1 MQPGAFAQETTA
13 GIQGTVKDAQG
24 GTVPGAT
31 VEVTSPALIGKKEVK
46 TDSTG
51 VYRFTNL
58 PPGEYTLT
66 ITAPNFR
73 TYKRTGIDLSAGR
86 LPTIDVQLEI
96 GITSQVVEV
105 SAAAPIVDVTE
116 SKAAVTVTRDILDVM
131 PKGRSFQSVI
141 PFAPGAR
148 QEPLQS
154 TARSV
159 LSQGGAGRS
168 GGFQIDGASD
178 SENTY
183 MVEGMDTTDIQNGGV
198 GANVPMEFIQEVQ
211 IKSSSF
217 EAEYGGALGGVI
229 NAIPKRGSNVWHGE
243 FLTYLRTNALNAN
256 DPCASGYTSGGAGTF
271 AGFSTVCGLR
281 LDPTKAGLSSSTRLD
296 GTPEYYVPNKDKRRI
311 LEPGFQIA
319 GPIFR
324 DRLFLYTSYIPTIDT
339 ISRTTTFTGNNPGP
353 RTLSSNFIQH
363 NAYTKLDYR
372 LLNSLNLFAGW
383 NYSYSRTKGTLG
395 SPDSAYGQVNTG
407 ASTDPNTLRSDNG
420 SVNPLSVYTFGGDW
434 TPTSRLVV
442 SARPTYETAA
452 SKPAQISM
460 GDAPQRSTQRPDRV
474 AVMIKPIEATVIID
488 HIGRT
493 DVSEGP
499 DGAAFTAL
507 RRLLDKGNVW
517 VKLSGIDRVTKQGPP
532 HYRDA
537 VALAR
542 VLARQAPQRILWG
555 TDWPHPNVNGPM
567 PNDGDLVD
575 AIAEIAEDETTRRR
589 MLVDNPAELFRFG

>member
-1 MQPGAFAQETTA
+1 
-13 GIQGTVKDAQG
+13 D
-24 GTVPGAT
+24 
-31 VEVTSPALIGKKEVK
+31 
-46 TDSTG
+46 
-51 VYRFTNL
+51 
-58 PPGEYTLT
+58 
-66 ITAPNFR
+66 
-73 TYKRTGIDLSAGR
+73 
-86 LPTIDVQLEI
+86 
-96 GITSQVVEV
+96 
-105 SAAAPIVDVTE
+105 
-116 SKAAVTVTRDILDVM
+116 KAIMDNI
-131 PKGRSFQSVI
+131 PKGRSFESLI

-148 QEPLQS
+148 QEPLQGS
-154 TARSV
+154 N
-159 LSQGGAGRS
+159 
-168 GGFQIDGASD
+168 GFQIDGASD
-178 SENTY
+178 SENVY
-183 MVEGMDTTDIQNGGV
+183 LIDGINTTNIQNGGV
-198 GANVPMEFIQEVQ
+198 GKNFQTDFIQEVQ

-311 LEPGFQIA
+311 LEPGFQIG

-372 LLNSLNLFAGW
+372 LTNSLNLFAGW
-383 NYSYSRTKGTLG
+383 NYGYSRTKGTLG

-442 SARPTYETAA
+442 SARYGYFFSNNEQRGVPIGTRYVYQDTVNA
-452 SKPAQISM
+452 SSKDLAGNAFPNSSFNTSGFANIPSNLATIY
-460 GDAPQRSTQRPDRV
+460 DAYKR
-474 AVMIKPIEATVIID
+474 
-488 HIGRT
+488 HG
-493 DVSEGP
+493 
-499 DGAAFTAL
+499 F
-507 RRLLDKGNVW
+507 N
-517 VKLSGIDRVTKQGPP
+517 
-532 HYRDA
+532 
-537 VALAR
+537 
-542 VLARQAPQRILWG
+542 
-555 TDWPHPNVNGPM
+555 
-567 PNDGDLVD
+567 VD
-575 AIAEIAEDETTRRR
+575 ASY
-589 MLVDNPAELFRFG
+589 LVSRLAGTHTFKGGFFWQRQSNDVLRTFNGGR